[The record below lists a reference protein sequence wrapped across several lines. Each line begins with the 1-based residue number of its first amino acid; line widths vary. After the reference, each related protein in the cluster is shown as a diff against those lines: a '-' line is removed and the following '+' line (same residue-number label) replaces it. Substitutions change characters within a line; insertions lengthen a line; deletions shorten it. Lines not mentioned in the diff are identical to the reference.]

1 MKLLR
6 FPVRATTP
14 VILLFFGLTI
24 AAAAAP
30 PPQPD
35 WQAVSTILG
44 RQGTL
49 LGDVYK
55 LTFPRTDLDVQLDGE
70 RIRPPL
76 ALTYWMAFE
85 PVGGQVVVLGDLV
98 LKQDEVNQVISA
110 LQQGGIDVTA
120 VHNHLL
126 NEKPRVMFL
135 HFWGRGDA
143 VALATTL
150 QKALNQTAAVSGIA
164 PPAWDTSSGN
174 FPTEE
179 VEKILGQKGK
189 MYAGVFQVSVPRASN
204 PHVGGIE
211 AVPAMG
217 MATAL
222 NFQPLGAE
230 AFATGDFVLL
240 PAEVNPVVR
249 ALRAHGL
256 LITAIHN
263 HMLGEQP
270 PMTFLHFW
278 GRGTPQELARGLR
291 AALDQMEAMHSGSA
305 GSKP

>member
-1 MKLLR
+1 MKFLR
-6 FPVRATTP
+6 FPVGALP
-14 VILLFFGLTI
+14 PAILFFFGLAI
-24 AAAAAP
+24 VAAAAP

-35 WQAVSTILG
+35 WEAVSKILN
-44 RQGTL
+44 RRGTL
-49 LGDVYK
+49 VGDVYK
-55 LTFPRTDLDVQLDGE
+55 LTFPRTDLRVQLDGE
-70 RIRPPL
+70 ELRPPL
-76 ALTYWMAFE
+76 ALTYWMAFQ
-85 PVGGQVVVLGDLV
+85 PVGDQVVVLGDLV
-98 LKQDEVNQVISA
+98 LKQDEVNPVISA

-120 VHNHLL
+120 LHNHLL
-126 NEKPRVMFL
+126 NEKPRLTFL

-150 QKALNQTAAVSGIA
+150 QKALSQSDAVSTIA

-179 VEKILGQKGK
+179 VERILGQKGK

-222 NFQPLGAE
+222 NFQPLGAQ
-230 AFATGDFVLL
+230 AFAAGDFVLL

-263 HMLGEQP
+263 HMLGEEP

-278 GRGTPQELARGLR
+278 GRGAPQELARGLR
-291 AALDQMEAMHSGSA
+291 AALDQMQTVPMSHGEG
-305 GSKP
+305 K

>member
-1 MKLLR
+1 MKFLR
-6 FPVRATTP
+6 FPVRALTP
-14 VILLFFGLTI
+14 AILLFLGVAV

-30 PPQPD
+30 PPPPD
-35 WQAVSTILG
+35 WEAVSKILNRKG
-44 RQGTL
+44 AL
-49 LGDVYK
+49 VADVYK
-55 LTFPRTDLDVQLDGE
+55 LTFPRTDLRVQLDGE
-70 RIRPPL
+70 ELRPPL

-85 PVGGQVVVLGDLV
+85 PVGDQVVVLGDLV
-98 LKQDEVNQVISA
+98 LKQDEVNPVISA

-126 NEKPRVMFL
+126 NEKPRVLFL

-150 QKALNQTAAVSGIA
+150 QKALDQTSAVSGIA
-164 PPAWDTSSGN
+164 PPAWDTNPGN

-179 VEKILGQKGK
+179 VEKILGLKGK

-230 AFATGDFVLL
+230 AFAAGDFVLL

-256 LITAIHN
+256 LVTAIHN

-291 AALDQMEAMHSGSA
+291 AALDQLQSPSSHGGSE
-305 GSKP
+305 K

>member
-1 MKLLR
+1 MRTSFFLQRSLS
-6 FPVRATTP
+6 A
-14 VILLFFGLTI
+14 LLFAL
-24 AAAAAP
+24 AASVLSVQAAP
-30 PPQPD
+30 PKPD
-35 WQAVSTILG
+35 WEAVSKILN
-44 RQGTL
+44 RKGTL
-49 LGDVYK
+49 FGDVYK
-55 LTFPRTDLDVQLDGE
+55 LTFPRTDLRVQLDGE
-70 RIRPPL
+70 EIRPPL
-76 ALTYWMAFE
+76 AFTYWMAFA
-85 PVGGQVVVLGDLV
+85 PVGDQVVVLGDLV
-98 LKQDEVNQVISA
+98 LKQDEVNPVISA

-126 NEKPRVMFL
+126 NEKPRLMFL

-150 QKALNQTAAVSGIA
+150 QKALSQTDAVSTIA
-164 PPAWDTSSGN
+164 PPAWDTSPGS
-174 FPTEE
+174 FPVEE

-189 MYAGVFQVSVPRASN
+189 MYAGVFQVSVPRVTN
-204 PHVGGIE
+204 PQVGGIE

-217 MATAL
+217 TATTL
-222 NFQPLGAE
+222 NFQPVGSQ

-240 PAEVNPVVR
+240 TVEVNPVVR

-256 LITAIHN
+256 LVTAIHN

-291 AALDQMEAMHSGSA
+291 AALDQMQAAPMSHGEV
-305 GSKP
+305 K